1 MKKVTTLWNLY
12 VLAKE
17 DDRYNTILIDYAIS
31 RGAFNQYQFKI
42 LGEIEA
48 SKAYLNGIADVE
60 GEQMIID
67 DVNFI
72 INELYD

>member
-1 MKKVTTLWNLY
+1 MQKVTTLWSLY
-12 VLAKE
+12 THARA
-17 DDRYNTILIDYAIS
+17 DDRYSKILFDYAIS

-48 SKAYLNGIADVE
+48 SKAYLNGIADFE

-72 INELYD
+72 INELDD